1 MVTKFSLG
9 QTLASPGALQA
20 IEESGQAPGDFIARH
35 ASGDWGDLSEED
47 KRLNEISL
55 NVGSRIFSVYR
66 TASGVELWVITEG
79 TDEQG
84 NRTATT
90 IVLPEEY

>member
-9 QTLASPGALQA
+9 QTLATPGALQA
-20 IEESGQAPGDFIARH
+20 IEESGQAPSDFIARH
-35 ASGDWGDLSEED
+35 VSGDWGDLSEED

-55 NVGSRIFSVYR
+55 KVGSRIFSVYR
-66 TASGVELWVITEG
+66 TANGVELWVITEG
-79 TDEQG
+79 TDEAG
-84 NRTATT
+84 KRAATT